1 MNQKELLEKLAS
13 GSAGQ
18 ADYQQFTE
26 WFEALPEEEQQ
37 TVIRQYEAI
46 ILLQEGGTTPSTI
59 AQKIAQRVN
68 AHEQKREKK
77 KVITMVRWT
86 AAAVLAAGVA
96 GITWLSWWP
105 GQSTRQASAPIAG
118 TQVLHDKQPASQGA
132 TLTLADGSTIILD
145 SIGNGNIATQG
156 NMQVTKNNGQI
167 IYTAPQQPV
176 TSIPGHNSPPTTY
189 NTMATPRGRQFK
201 LILPDGSKVWLNA
214 ASSIRYPTVF
224 TGTDRQVTI
233 TGEAY
238 FEVEKMANKPF
249 KVSFYTPAAGSGEVE
264 VLGTHFNIN
273 AYGDEATIKT
283 TLLEG
288 KVKIAPVNTISPHP
302 IVDYTLTPGK
312 QGILALLSDQSPQVH
327 IQVANTEEVM
337 AWKNGRFQFNHTPI
351 KDIMR
356 QVSRWYDV
364 DIIYP
369 KTIPEK
375 EFTADL
381 SRQTRLSE
389 LLKALELS
397 GFRFTID
404 AKTLTVTM

>member
-1 MNQKELLEKLAS
+1 MDQKELLEKLAS
-13 GSAGQ
+13 GSAAQ

-37 TVIRQYEAI
+37 TVIQQYEAI
-46 ILLQEGGTTPSTI
+46 ILLQEGGTLPSTI
-59 AQKIAQRVN
+59 AQKIAQHVDV
-68 AHEQKREKK
+68 HEQKRKRG

-86 AAAVLAAGVA
+86 AAAVLAAAVA

-105 GQSTRQASAPIAG
+105 GQSTRQASS
-118 TQVLHDKQPASQGA
+118 QVATTGVVHDKQPASQGA
-132 TLTLADGSTIILD
+132 TLTLADGSIVVLD

-156 NMQVTKNNGQI
+156 NMQVSKKNGEV

-176 TSIPGHNSPPTTY
+176 TSIPGHDSPPTTY

-214 ASSIRYPTVF
+214 ASSIRYPTAF

-249 KVSFYTPAAGSGEVE
+249 KVSFQTPAAGSGEVE

-273 AYGDEATIKT
+273 AYGDETTIKT

-288 KVKIAPVNTISPHP
+288 KVKIAPVSTTSDLPL
-302 IVDYTLTPGK
+302 VGYTLSPGK
-312 QGILALLSDQSPQVH
+312 QGILVLLPNRSPQVR
-327 IQVANTEEVM
+327 IQAANTEEVM

-389 LLKALELS
+389 LLKVLELS